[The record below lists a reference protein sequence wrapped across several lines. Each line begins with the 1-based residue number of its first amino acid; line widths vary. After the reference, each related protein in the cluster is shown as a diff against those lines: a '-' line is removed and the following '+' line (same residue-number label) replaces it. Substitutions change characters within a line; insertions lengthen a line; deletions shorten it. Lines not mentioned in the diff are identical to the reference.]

1 MKKIFLI
8 FALTALM
15 NIGVNAEE
23 NKTDIAIFRD
33 REWTKGVDGE
43 ENNDAEQQEQSATDF
58 FESESAPDAD
68 TTTATVAPTA
78 LADSFMAAFGME
90 VDAGGSGDA
99 GPGMEG
105 GSSGGTMAAGMSVIS
120 TTSANQVTPPF
131 TPYSYQK

>member
-15 NIGVNAEE
+15 SIGANAKE
-23 NKTDIAIFRD
+23 NSND
-33 REWTKGVDGE
+33 
-43 ENNDAEQQEQSATDF
+43 NNAQTQQQGGS
-58 FESESAPDAD
+58 
-68 TTTATVAPTA
+68 TTTATPAPQSN

-99 GPGMEG
+99 GPGMGE
-105 GSSGGTMAAGMSVIS
+105 GSSGGNMAVGMSTIS
-120 TTSANQVTPPF
+120 TTSTNQVTPSF

>member
-15 NIGVNAEE
+15 SIGANAEE
-23 NKTDIAIFRD
+23 NS
-33 REWTKGVDGE
+33 
-43 ENNDAEQQEQSATDF
+43 NDDNAQAQQG
-58 FESESAPDAD
+58 DAV
-68 TTTATVAPTA
+68 TTANPAPQSN

-99 GPGMEG
+99 AGPGMG
-105 GSSGGTMAAGMSVIS
+105 GDSSGGNMAVGMSTIS
-120 TTSANQVTPPF
+120 TTSTNQVTPPF